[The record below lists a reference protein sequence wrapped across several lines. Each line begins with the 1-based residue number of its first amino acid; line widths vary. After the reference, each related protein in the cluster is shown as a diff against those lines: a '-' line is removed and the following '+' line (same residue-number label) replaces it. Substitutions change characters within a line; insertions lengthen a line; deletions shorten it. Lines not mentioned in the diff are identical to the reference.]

1 MNIHTDSES
10 GEEGP
15 EYSGIVDRG
24 ANLRDRLTDLEYKY
38 MGLIWIDGLYSSL
51 TPFPGPSKKGILDDI
66 DENLETIEDRCYLF
80 SLPDLTSADAVIP
93 EGIDKEVLPA
103 IVHLQQKLKK
113 EKPALPYAWI
123 RRSALRSYR
132 RLAEDYRTFRA
143 VVTKRPA
150 NMFGIKIISP
160 GSEVRYWHPDDDE

>member
-15 EYSGIVDRG
+15 EYSEIVDRG
-24 ANLRDRLTDLEYKY
+24 EKLWDRLIRLEYKY
-38 MGLIWIDGLYSSL
+38 MGLVWLDGLYSLASL
-51 TPFPGPSKKGILDDI
+51 PGPSKKAILDDI
-66 DENLETIEDRCYLF
+66 DDNLETIDSRCYLF
-80 SLPDLTSADAVIP
+80 SFPDLTSPDAVIP

-113 EKPALPYAWI
+113 EKTALPYAWI

>member
-15 EYSGIVDRG
+15 GYSEIVDRG
-24 ANLRDRLTDLEYKY
+24 RKLTSNLFGLEYKY
-38 MGLIWIDGLYSSL
+38 TGLVYSDGPYSRI
-51 TPFPGPSKKGILDDI
+51 FEPSKKRILEDI
-66 DENLETIEDRCYLF
+66 DDNLETIECRCYLF
-80 SLPDLTSADAVIP
+80 SFPDLTSPDAVIP
-93 EGIDKEVLPA
+93 EGIDEEDVPA
-103 IVHLQQKLKK
+103 IVQLQQRLKD
-113 EKPALPYAWI
+113 EMPTLSYNQI
-123 RRSALRSYR
+123 RGYALRSYR

-160 GSEVRYWHPDDDE
+160 GSEIRYWSPDDDE

>member
-15 EYSGIVDRG
+15 EYSEILDRG
-24 ANLRDRLTDLEYKY
+24 EKLWDRLTDLEYKY
-38 MGLIWIDGLYSSL
+38 MGIVYEDGLYSR
-51 TPFPGPSKKGILDDI
+51 FFYPSKKAILDDI
-66 DENLETIEDRCYLF
+66 DYSLGIIENRCYLF

-93 EGIDKEVLPA
+93 EGIDKENVSA

-113 EKPALPYAWI
+113 EKTALPYAWI